1 MKILIYGVGGVG
13 GFLGAHLQKI
23 DLDVSYVARG
33 KRYSFLKSNGL
44 EVKSALGNVKL
55 ENINVFKSIPEK
67 INFDIMICTVK
78 LYDFDN
84 FISELKDVGIKKT
97 VLLPFQN
104 GIYSEQKIVE
114 EFGEKKTYGAVAQI
128 SSFVN
133 EDQQIIHKG
142 SLASFFV
149 GGMKRKNHKVLEN
162 FCNRCE
168 SLDINIKLKKNIE
181 EKIWEKFIFL
191 SAYSG
196 ITTLTKKTIGQIF
209 ESPELKNK
217 FRLAMIETYN
227 LAKNFEVKF
236 NSNPIEYWL
245 EKINKMPYD
254 MTSSMYIDYVK
265 GKKLELKWLSGF
277 IVKHSIKFKINCQT
291 HEEIIEGIN
300 LK

>member
-67 INFDIMICTVK
+67 VNFDMIICTVK

-114 EFGEKKTYGAVAQI
+114 EFGEKRTYGAVAQI

-149 GGMKRKNHKVLEN
+149 GGMKRIDNKVLEH

-227 LAKNFEVKF
+227 LAKNFKVKF
-236 NSNPIEYWL
+236 HSNPVEYWL

-254 MTSSMYIDYVK
+254 MTSSMYIDYIN
-265 GKKLELKWLSGF
+265 GKKLELEWLSGF
-277 IVKHSIKFKINCQT
+277 IVKHSTKLKIDCQT
-291 HEEIIEGIN
+291 HEEIVEGIN

>member
-149 GGMKRKNHKVLEN
+149 GGMKRKNHKVL
-162 FCNRCE
+162 
-168 SLDINIKLKKNIE
+168 
-181 EKIWEKFIFL
+181 
-191 SAYSG
+191 
-196 ITTLTKKTIGQIF
+196 
-209 ESPELKNK
+209 
-217 FRLAMIETYN
+217 
-227 LAKNFEVKF
+227 
-236 NSNPIEYWL
+236 
-245 EKINKMPYD
+245 
-254 MTSSMYIDYVK
+254 
-265 GKKLELKWLSGF
+265 
-277 IVKHSIKFKINCQT
+277 
-291 HEEIIEGIN
+291 
-300 LK
+300 